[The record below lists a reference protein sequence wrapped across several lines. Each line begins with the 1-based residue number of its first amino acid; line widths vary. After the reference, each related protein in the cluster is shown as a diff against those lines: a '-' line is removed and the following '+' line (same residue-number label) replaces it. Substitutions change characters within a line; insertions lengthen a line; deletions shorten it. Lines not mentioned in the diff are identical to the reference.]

1 MFGGRKRVRVNF
13 KTFQMVQIVFLS
25 LFSQVSLTEVK
36 VIRSLITKALFY
48 RHVDFK
54 SENNFFAVLT
64 VS

>member
-36 VIRSLITKALFY
+36 VIRILL
-48 RHVDFK
+48 
-54 SENNFFAVLT
+54 
-64 VS
+64 